1 MSYCSLSTPCH
12 STSGAGRPLASWPTS
27 TRDLWRISASPGQTS
42 KISPGWRKSWLIPKM
57 LPRCCARQ
65 PDASKLATPS
75 RCSRRRWKDGSYRWI
90 EARAQPLR
98 DRDGT
103 IVHWYQVSIDIDDQ
117 VRAQAALREGER
129 RYRDVF
135 HYMPIGLTQLDAS
148 KNGRASWRERVG
160 QYG

>member
-1 MSYCSLSTPCH
+1 MQY
-12 STSGAGRPLASWPTS
+12 
-27 TRDLWRISASPGQTS
+27 
-42 KISPGWRKSWLIPKM
+42 
-57 LPRCCARQ
+57 
-65 PDASKLATPS
+65 
-75 RCSRRRWKDGSYRWI
+75 RRRWKDGSYRWI

-135 HYMPIGLTQLDAS
+135 HYMPIRLTQLDAS
-148 KNGRASWRERVG
+148 KLIPLFKELQAQGVTDLQPSIALHPELLPRAVEIGRAHV
-160 QYG
+160 

>member
-1 MSYCSLSTPCH
+1 MQY
-12 STSGAGRPLASWPTS
+12 
-27 TRDLWRISASPGQTS
+27 
-42 KISPGWRKSWLIPKM
+42 
-57 LPRCCARQ
+57 
-65 PDASKLATPS
+65 
-75 RCSRRRWKDGSYRWI
+75 RRRWKDGSYRWI

-148 KNGRASWRERVG
+148 KLIPLFKELQAQGVTDLQAYLDVHPEFLPRAVEALEVEEVHRHNIEMFGGKTAEEMRGPIDRKRRVEG
-160 QYG
+160 K